1 MRAIIPIL
9 ILAAV
14 SACAWPAEV
23 DAQSRRLPGKSK
35 AAAPKKAKTKSTK
48 KHVASLMK
56 IARDLRKSGQVDVA
70 MEIEAQA
77 RRLVGGSKTG
87 VGTWIRAKDNKWI
100 AVDEKGR
107 RVAGVTTPAP
117 IPPKAAPR
125 AVGVWKRRP
134 PTAPRAPIA
143 VPGKVETKWAKKA
156 PPTTSDETFRWVRT
170 RVVPRPKTQK
180 TPKHPGF
187 VTVPKAPTAGGWRPV
202 QVNPLLT
209 PKTTGHDYSVIPK
222 DRAPDANDAR
232 IDVGRERFRYSPVPT
247 ARDESGRLVWRGLA
261 KAPDVEVPTTKFYK
275 TVVPSDQ
282 HLQRRVQALS
292 REVRAMRRTLD
303 KLSGQLE
310 KDRRRR
316 LIR

>member
-9 ILAAV
+9 ILAAAG
-14 SACAWPAEV
+14 ACALPAEV
-23 DAQSRRLPGKSK
+23 NAQSRRLPGKSK
-35 AAAPKKAKTKSTK
+35 AAAPKKAESRSTK
-48 KHVASLMK
+48 KHVASLLK

-70 MEIEAQA
+70 MKIEAQA
-77 RRLVGGSKTG
+77 RRLQGGSKTG
-87 VGTWIRAKDNKWI
+87 AGTWIRAKDNKWI

-107 RVAGVTTPAP
+107 RVAGVIAPGPTPP
-117 IPPKAAPR
+117 RAAPR
-125 AVGVWKRRP
+125 VVGDWNRRP
-134 PTAPRAPIA
+134 PAAPRAPIT

-170 RVVPRPKTQK
+170 GVVPRSKTPK
-180 TPKHPGF
+180 TPKHPGS
-187 VTVPKAPTAGGWRPV
+187 VTAPRAPTSGGWRPV

-209 PKTTGHDYSVIPK
+209 PKTTGHDYSVIPQYL
-222 DRAPDANDAR
+222 APDANDAR

-247 ARDESGRLVWRGLA
+247 ARDESGRIVWRGLA
-261 KAPDVEVPTTKFYK
+261 KAPKVEIPTTKYYK

-282 HLQRRVQALS
+282 QLQKRVQALS
-292 REVRAMRRTLD
+292 RDVRAMRRTLD

-310 KDRRRR
+310 KERRRR